1 MAADSSVI
9 VNANGNGSIS
19 PLPNLQRAYQ
29 VVVAATEDMGIG
41 KDGKLP
47 WRLPSDLKFF
57 KEITATTSESGKKN
71 AVVMGRKTWESIPL
85 HFRPLPGRLNVVLTR
100 SGSFDNAAAENV
112 VICTSMSSALELLA
126 ASPYSTSIEKIFV
139 IGGGEIFRY
148 CFVPIVSLSC

>member
-71 AVVMGRKTWESIPL
+71 AIVMGRKTWESIPL

-112 VICTSMSSALELLA
+112 VICRSMSSALELLA

-148 CFVPIVSLSC
+148 RFVPILSFSC